1 MKNIEKEL
9 NTIVKKIAALFKQVD
24 KISKQVSK
32 KNPAKTVVQKRR
44 KAPGK
49 KKATGQKAALVNS
62 VINVINKSKKGLS
75 ISALRQKTGLGPRQ
89 LSNVLYKLAKKGVIK
104 TESRGVYIK
113 G

>member
-1 MKNIEKEL
+1 MPNIEKEL
-9 NTIVKKIAALFKQVD
+9 NTIVKKIAALSRQVD

-32 KNPAKTVVQKRR
+32 KNPAKTAVQKRR

-49 KKATGQKAALVNS
+49 KKAPGQKAALLNS

-89 LSNVLYKLAKKGVIK
+89 LSNVLYKLAKKGIIK